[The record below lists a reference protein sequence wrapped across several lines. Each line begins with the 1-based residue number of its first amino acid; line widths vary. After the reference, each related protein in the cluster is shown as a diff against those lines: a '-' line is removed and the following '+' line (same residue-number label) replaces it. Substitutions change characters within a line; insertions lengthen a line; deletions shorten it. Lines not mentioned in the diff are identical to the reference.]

1 MTETPDNQPVCESES
16 TDRPVMPCG
25 LPMRNRIQ
33 PQDADSLR
41 RLWQESECYDRAILE
56 HVAIGL
62 HRLSGRGASY
72 RLQQEVD
79 GVIERWR
86 ATRDVR

>member
-1 MTETPDNQPVCESES
+1 
-16 TDRPVMPCG
+16 
-25 LPMRNRIQ
+25 MRNRIQ

-62 HRLSGRGASY
+62 HRLSGPGASY